1 MLCSILEV
9 KILNNQYD
17 PHTHRYIYIY
27 IYISRNVND
36 GFGFGILAKPCT
48 FIIISI
54 IIVINDSI

>member
-1 MLCSILEV
+1 MI
-9 KILNNQYD
+9 
-17 PHTHRYIYIY
+17 HTHTDIYIY
-27 IYISRNVND
+27 NVND